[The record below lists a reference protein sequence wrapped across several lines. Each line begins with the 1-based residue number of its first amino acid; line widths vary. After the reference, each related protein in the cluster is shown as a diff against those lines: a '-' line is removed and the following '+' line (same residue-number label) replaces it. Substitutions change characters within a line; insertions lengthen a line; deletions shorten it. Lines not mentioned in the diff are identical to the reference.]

1 MDFSGNTYIIKW
13 VDYFPLFLWK
23 YICYKYYMYDLSVEQ
38 IVLRFIRW
46 QIQIMIPTLAV
57 DQNHLSSFVKI
68 VVPGFTGNSDAQQ
81 GLRMIKLFQP
91 FT

>member
-1 MDFSGNTYIIKW
+1 
-13 VDYFPLFLWK
+13 
-23 YICYKYYMYDLSVEQ
+23 
-38 IVLRFIRW
+38 
-46 QIQIMIPTLAV
+46 MIPTLAV
-57 DQNHLSSFVKI
+57 DQNHFVKI